1 MDLVFLIP
9 IAFFATIAL
18 IVKWSLEYS
27 RWKREYARGGS
38 TSGNSLGTHELKA
51 LIREAVEE
59 ANEPLLDR
67 VEALE
72 THLETLA
79 QPRLTTAHA
88 SLLDEPPDAY
98 EAIEAEAVP
107 AAHRN
112 RVS

>member
-1 MDLVFLIP
+1 MDLVFLVP
-9 IAFFATIAL
+9 VAFFATIAF

-27 RWKREYARGGS
+27 RWKRQYDQGDAPV
-38 TSGNSLGTHELKA
+38 GNSLGIGELRA

-72 THLETLA
+72 ERLDTLA
-79 QPRLTTAHA
+79 QPRLTTTHA
-88 SLLDEPPDAY
+88 SLLNDLP
-98 EAIEAEAVP
+98 EAAEAVP
-107 AAHRN
+107 VTQRH